1 MTALFRCCISVDSF
15 SSDAS
20 SARGC
25 RPLETLLDRGDGA
38 PVCSFFLARDE
49 SVGVSSEWSPLLLP
63 RLLDKSLLRLLDK
76 SLLRLHDKSLLRL
89 LEKSLL
95 RLHDRSLL
103 LLHDSSLLLN
113 NSQVELGCSVLAGC
127 SSLARRDL
135 SARILFRAS
144 IVLEAQLVILKAAYA
159 AASSCNASSSRVIF
173 ITLFGVF

>member
-1 MTALFRCCISVDSF
+1 MLP
-15 SSDAS
+15 
-20 SARGC
+20 RGC

-135 SARILFRAS
+135 SARICQIQQSATD
-144 IVLEAQLVILKAAYA
+144 QAAHVQYSVPGLDSA
-159 AASSCNASSSRVIF
+159 RGTVGDF
-173 ITLFGVF
+173 EGGVRCS